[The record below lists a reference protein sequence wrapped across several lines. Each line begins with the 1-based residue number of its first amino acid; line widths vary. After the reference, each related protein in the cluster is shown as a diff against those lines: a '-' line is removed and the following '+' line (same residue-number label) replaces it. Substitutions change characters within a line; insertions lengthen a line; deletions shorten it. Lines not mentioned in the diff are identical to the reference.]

1 MSLRDSYLAWLTYAV
16 LPQTAKWSGRR
27 EAPVGSAV
35 RRAARGAYPTFRGP
49 SRFVPASPRDAGV
62 LYLADSAE
70 TALIE
75 AFARGRVFVTPLT
88 SRDEHSHAF
97 GWLTFGSRTQPDMA
111 EFD

>member
-1 MSLRDSYLAWLTYAV
+1 
-16 LPQTAKWSGRR
+16 
-27 EAPVGSAV
+27 
-35 RRAARGAYPTFRGP
+35 
-49 SRFVPASPRDAGV
+49 V